1 MLKVVKFGGSSLA
14 DAEHFRK
21 VRQIIEEDPA
31 RRYVVPSA
39 PGKRFSA
46 DEKVTDLLYQC
57 YYNKNDRQLFDETF
71 QKIIDRYT
79 QIENDLGV
87 DSGVREALE
96 EIRYEMLFQG
106 TSDYAASRGEYLN
119 GRILA
124 AYLGIPFVDAAKVVV
139 FDENGKL
146 NPALTEI
153 SLREKLRETERAVIP
168 GFYGATPSGRIVT
181 FSRGGSDITGS
192 LVAVGVKADLYENW
206 TDVSGCLKADP
217 RVVKRATPIS
227 IVTYNELRE
236 LSYMGASVMHEE
248 AIYPARQM
256 NIPIQIMNTNK
267 PEDPGTKIVA
277 RVTKEQIR
285 ERGIVTGIAGKRGFC
300 IITLEKNMM
309 HNEIGFGR
317 KALSVLETNGL
328 SFEHMPSG
336 IDTLSLVM
344 EERTIRDFDQ
354 LLADLTQA
362 CQTDSI
368 EVIHHVSLIA
378 VVGQGMAGQKGTAA
392 RIFTALAKADVN
404 VMMFDQGSNEMNII
418 VAVDDE
424 DFPAAV
430 NAVYDEFE

>member
-71 QKIIDRYT
+71 QKITDRYT

-124 AYLGIPFVDAAKVVV
+124 AYLGIPFVDAAKVIV

-192 LVAVGVKADLYENW
+192 LVAVGVGGP
-206 TDVSGCLKADP
+206 V
-217 RVVKRATPIS
+217 
-227 IVTYNELRE
+227 
-236 LSYMGASVMHEE
+236 
-248 AIYPARQM
+248 
-256 NIPIQIMNTNK
+256 
-267 PEDPGTKIVA
+267 
-277 RVTKEQIR
+277 
-285 ERGIVTGIAGKRGFC
+285 
-300 IITLEKNMM
+300 
-309 HNEIGFGR
+309 
-317 KALSVLETNGL
+317 
-328 SFEHMPSG
+328 
-336 IDTLSLVM
+336 
-344 EERTIRDFDQ
+344 
-354 LLADLTQA
+354 
-362 CQTDSI
+362 
-368 EVIHHVSLIA
+368 
-378 VVGQGMAGQKGTAA
+378 
-392 RIFTALAKADVN
+392 
-404 VMMFDQGSNEMNII
+404 
-418 VAVDDE
+418 
-424 DFPAAV
+424 
-430 NAVYDEFE
+430 